1 MRAGERITFRV
12 NQTTIGRQEVGRA
25 KEHAVTG
32 EAPQTLLVMISNEES
47 AGRIVV
53 ELDAFVRFN
62 LEIDRQLAELEAHL
76 RKLVPQLNRRFVKS
90 RSRK

>member
-1 MRAGERITFRV
+1 V
-12 NQTTIGRQEVGRA
+12 P
-25 KEHAVTG
+25 AVTG

-62 LEIDRQLAELEAHL
+62 LDIDRQLAALETHL
-76 RKLVPQLNRRFVKS
+76 RELMPQLKRRLS
-90 RSRK
+90 RAQRQST

>member
-1 MRAGERITFRV
+1 V
-12 NQTTIGRQEVGRA
+12 P
-25 KEHAVTG
+25 AVTE

-62 LEIDRQLAELEAHL
+62 IDMDRQLGELETHL
-76 RKLVPQLNRRFVKS
+76 RKLVPQLERRFLRRTRGSV
-90 RSRK
+90 